1 MVTRAC
7 LRYAQEGQN
16 VAQAGPK
23 CHTSRVKMSHK
34 GQNVTQSCYNTY
46 PCLRYL
52 LLAPNPSFMQ
62 KNFFFTYCYRLSPS
76 YEIPYALCLDSAPVP
91 SKYINYACIPMV
103 SLDNQKESRLRLWHI
118 NVVPN
123 TRSNNYC
130 FRENWIDG
138 LGYHLYEVN
147 VARKI
152 IRKFLS
158 TLLILPTNYH
168 LKLYSWKLSTVDGAS
183 VYSAAPTLPGETV
196 RKTEYSC
203 RLCLAEIMKM
213 WCKGYPW
220 QQVQFNIKKVW
231 WQKHPTE
238 VYTCSNS

>member
-52 LLAPNPSFMQ
+52 LLAPNSSFMQ

-103 SLDNQKESRLRLWHI
+103 SLDNQKESRLRQ
-118 NVVPN
+118 
-123 TRSNNYC
+123 C
-130 FRENWIDG
+130 CK
-138 LGYHLYEVN
+138 
-147 VARKI
+147 KI